1 MSNEEIRIQK
11 KNEYKIW
18 INYNPYR
25 TFTEFL
31 SFKFKFKSKKTN
43 LKLNLK
49 LKLNQS
55 DCNGKISEIILAH
68 SLATNECSFCVPF
81 SVLKFK

>member
-31 SFKFKFKSKKTN
+31 SFKFKSKKTN

-49 LKLNQS
+49 LNLNQS

>member
-1 MSNEEIRIQK
+1 MKILFRNNFLLIIKEMSNEEIRIQK

-31 SFKFKFKSKKTN
+31 
-43 LKLNLK
+43 
-49 LKLNQS
+49 
-55 DCNGKISEIILAH
+55 
-68 SLATNECSFCVPF
+68 
-81 SVLKFK
+81 